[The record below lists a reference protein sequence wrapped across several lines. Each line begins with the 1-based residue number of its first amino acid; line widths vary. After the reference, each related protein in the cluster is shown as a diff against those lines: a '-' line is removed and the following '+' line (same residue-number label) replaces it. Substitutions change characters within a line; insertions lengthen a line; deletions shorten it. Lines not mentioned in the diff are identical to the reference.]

1 MARTTGSR
9 SRSRRPSGAD
19 KDSAQAARDTAQQIW
34 LAGLGAFERARTEG
48 PRMFES
54 LVERGRNMGA
64 RAVGVADEVLKE
76 MRQANYSGVPW
87 DKLERTVQEKVTQS
101 LGKLGLMTGRDV
113 EELSRQVR
121 ELNERME
128 SMMATAARTA
138 TKGAARATRKAAHAA
153 TKAASATA
161 KTPSAATRA
170 RARRKKAAARRN
182 PPSAA

>member
-64 RAVGVADEVLKE
+64 RAVGVADEMLKE

-87 DKLERTVQEKVTQS
+87 DKLERTVQEKVSQS
-101 LGKLGLMTGRDV
+101 LGRLGLMTGRDV

-121 ELNERME
+121 ELNERMQ
-128 SMMATAARTA
+128 SMMSPAAQTASR
-138 TKGAARATRKAAHAA
+138 GATRKAASTA
-153 TKAASATA
+153 TKAAGSAA
-161 KTPSAATRA
+161 KAPSAATRA
-170 RARRKKAAARRN
+170 RARRKKAASRRKG
-182 PPSAA
+182 PSAA